1 MLNKTSKLVV
11 MALFAIGLAGC
22 ANSDFSHEYLM
33 SGQVV
38 STDSDSSL
46 TVCVGEANGAEVG
59 QVLTAYRIVSTSNTG
74 EGDPAFKKVDI
85 GTVKISKLVGDHFA
99 KVTVLNGDIKKHD
112 MVQLNN

>member
-11 MALFAIGLAGC
+11 IALFAIGLAGC

-59 QVLTAYRIVSTSNTG
+59 QVLTAYRIVRDLALEEG
-74 EGDPAFKKVDI
+74 ESSFKKVNI
-85 GTVKISKLVGDHFA
+85 GEVKIDRIVDEHFA
-99 KVTVLNGDIKKHD
+99 KVTVLSGDIKKHD

>member
-11 MALFAIGLAGC
+11 IAIFAIGLAGC

-38 STDSDSSL
+38 STDSGV

-59 QVLTAYRIVSTSNTG
+59 QILTAYRIIDTG
-74 EGDPAFKKVDI
+74 NIAEGDETFSKVDI
-85 GTVKISKLVGDHFA
+85 GKVKISKLIDDHFA
-99 KVTVLNGDIKKHD
+99 KVIVLNGDIKKFD
-112 MVQLNN
+112 MVQLDN

>member
-38 STDSDSSL
+38 STDNDSGL

-59 QVLTAYRIVSTSNTG
+59 QVLTAYRIVSTGATS
-74 EGDPAFKKVDI
+74 EGGSAYKKVDI
-85 GTVKISKLVGDHFA
+85 GKVKISKLVDDHFA
-99 KVTVLNGDIKKHD
+99 KVIVLNGDIKKND